1 MEIQGRIKQVLEAR
15 SGVSQSS
22 GKSWMTQEF
31 VLDYFWWPNQQNPT
45 QMKFRVFGE
54 ERLKNYDLH
63 ENDEVKI
70 TFHVEAHE
78 HNGNW
83 YNEILVTQCQ
93 KVGAS
98 ARPTEPAPS
107 QSAAAAQ
114 QPANPAPGQ
123 TEAEANEEADDLPF

>member
-1 MEIQGRIKQVLEAR
+1 MKIQGKIKQVLEAH

-31 VLDYFWWPNQQNPT
+31 VLDYFWWPNQQNPS
-45 QMKFRVFGE
+45 QMKFKVFGE
-54 ERLKNYDLH
+54 ERLKNYNLH
-63 ENDEVKI
+63 ENDEVEI
-70 TFHVEAHE
+70 TFHVEANE

-93 KVGAS
+93 KIGAS
-98 ARPTEPAPS
+98 ARPTEPAPG

-114 QPANPAPGQ
+114 QPANHAPGQ
-123 TEAEANEEADDLPF
+123 TEAATNEEADDLPF